1 MNLVISNTTISQDAK
16 GRYNLNDLHRA
27 AEAVLYGVNMEIAMA
42 QNQREDAQH
51 WQALM
56 YAAIKSRKADVQ
68 AGCYFAEQ
76 GEQDRNKSIA
86 TPQ

>member
-1 MNLVISNTTISQDAK
+1 MSYLSQLIDK
-16 GRYNLNDLHRA
+16 RRT
-27 AEAVLYGVNMEIAMA
+27 AEAALYGVNMEIAMA

-56 YAAIKSRKADVQ
+56 YSAIKARKADVQ

-76 GEQDRNKSIA
+76 GEQDRSKFDEG
-86 TPQ
+86 QL

>member
-1 MNLVISNTTISQDAK
+1 MSQFQKLLDK
-16 GRYNLNDLHRA
+16 RRA

-56 YAAIKSRKADVQ
+56 YAAIKARKADKE
-68 AGCYFAEQ
+68 AGCYFMEQ

>member
-1 MNLVISNTTISQDAK
+1 MSYLSQLIDK
-16 GRYNLNDLHRA
+16 RRA

-56 YAAIKSRKADVQ
+56 YAAIKARKADPE
-68 AGCYFAEQ
+68 GCYFAEQ

>member
-1 MNLVISNTTISQDAK
+1 MSYLSQLIDK
-16 GRYNLNDLHRA
+16 RRA
-27 AEAVLYGVNMEIAMA
+27 AEAAFYGVNLEIAVELG
-42 QNQREDAQH
+42 QPEDAQH
-51 WQALM
+51 YKSLM

>member
-1 MNLVISNTTISQDAK
+1 MSTLAQLFDK
-16 GRYNLNDLHRA
+16 LRA
-27 AEAVLYGVNMEIAMA
+27 AEAALYGVQMEIAIA
-42 QNQREDAQH
+42 QGHRKEAEYRKT
-51 WQALM
+51 LM
-56 YAAIKSRKADVQ
+56 YAAIKARKADVQ

>member
-1 MNLVISNTTISQDAK
+1 MSRLAQLFDK
-16 GRYNLNDLHRA
+16 RRA
-27 AEAVLYGVNMEIAMA
+27 AEAAFYGVNLEIAVELG
-42 QNQREDAQH
+42 QPEDAQH

-56 YAAIKSRKADVQ
+56 YAAIKARKADPE
-68 AGCYFAEQ
+68 GCYFAEQ

>member
-1 MNLVISNTTISQDAK
+1 MSYLSQLIDK
-16 GRYNLNDLHRA
+16 RRA

-56 YAAIKSRKADVQ
+56 YAAIKARKADPE
-68 AGCYFAEQ
+68 GCYFMEQ
-76 GEQDRNKSIA
+76 GEQDRNKFDEG
-86 TPQ
+86 QL